1 MAPADPL
8 GERARDA
15 VFVQPFNAKR
25 KTAHG
30 ARDAPL
36 GNLAAP
42 RQKAGKGTPKREFRV
57 FSIYETRTRFSCAI
71 TCLLHSDEWFDRVHE
86 DDIDRLKTMLDAYL
100 NNDTASFAVEYR
112 AKHFNDGYRWMLI
125 RGLAVRDNDGTA
137 YRIAGSQT
145 DITEKKLLEL
155 IPNQSNIKKFNHLL
169 RIAVNK
175 KLISIS
181 LRPRLTPSNNFQC
194 QLVNFQRVNARVKN
208 LHYKKILSLQK
219 NIDMQKK
226 EILFYSKKNILE
238 GSTTNLIMIKN
249 NQMILPKGNYY
260 KGITM
265 NYFLK
270 KFKNKCI
277 FKSITFS
284 DLMSS
289 DEIVLVG
296 SGKGV
301 VKVSSIPQIKWF
313 SSSSKMF
320 KRLFLIYEAELKL

>member
-1 MAPADPL
+1 MMVNFSFKKSYNFNSFNNVKYDHL
-8 GERARDA
+8 WGSKG
-15 VFVQPFNAKR
+15 VFTTV
-25 KTAHG
+25 
-30 ARDAPL
+30 
-36 GNLAAP
+36 
-42 RQKAGKGTPKREFRV
+42 RV
-57 FSIYETRTRFSCAI
+57 FGKSPRYIF
-71 TCLLHSDEWFDRVHE
+71 
-86 DDIDRLKTMLDAYL
+86 LKDHLSQL
-100 NNDTASFAVEYR
+100 NKSLKKLNIKFI
-112 AKHFNDGYRWMLI
+112 L
-125 RGLAVRDNDGTA
+125 
-137 YRIAGSQT
+137 
-145 DITEKKLLEL
+145 TEKKLFKL
-155 IPNQSNIKKFNHLL
+155 IPNQLNIKKFDHLL
-169 RIAVNK
+169 RIAVKQN
-175 KLISIS
+175 LISIS

-194 QLVNFQRVNARVKN
+194 QLVNYQRTNAKVKN

-249 NQMILPKGNYY
+249 NQMIVPKGNYY

-270 KFKNKCI
+270 KFKNKYI
-277 FKSITFS
+277 FKLINFS
-284 DLMSS
+284 ELMSA

-320 KRLFLIYEAELKL
+320 KRLSSIYEAELKL

>member
-1 MAPADPL
+1 MMVNFSFKKSYNFNSFNNVNYDHL
-8 GERARDA
+8 WGSKG
-15 VFVQPFNAKR
+15 VFTTIRVVG
-25 KTAHG
+25 HS
-30 ARDAPL
+30 
-36 GNLAAP
+36 
-42 RQKAGKGTPKREFRV
+42 PKYIFLKDHLSQLNKSLKKLNIK
-57 FSIYETRTRFSCAI
+57 FS
-71 TCLLHSDEWFDRVHE
+71 L
-86 DDIDRLKTMLDAYL
+86 
-100 NNDTASFAVEYR
+100 
-112 AKHFNDGYRWMLI
+112 
-125 RGLAVRDNDGTA
+125 
-137 YRIAGSQT
+137 
-145 DITEKKLLEL
+145 TEKKLLEL

>member
-1 MAPADPL
+1 MMVNFLFKKSYNFNSFNNVKYDHL
-8 GERARDA
+8 WGSKG
-15 VFVQPFNAKR
+15 VFTTIRVVG
-25 KTAHG
+25 HS
-30 ARDAPL
+30 
-36 GNLAAP
+36 
-42 RQKAGKGTPKREFRV
+42 PKYV
-57 FSIYETRTRFSCAI
+57 F
-71 TCLLHSDEWFDRVHE
+71 
-86 DDIDRLKTMLDAYL
+86 LKDHLSQL
-100 NNDTASFAVEYR
+100 NKSLKKINIKFT
-112 AKHFNDGYRWMLI
+112 L
-125 RGLAVRDNDGTA
+125 
-137 YRIAGSQT
+137 
-145 DITEKKLLEL
+145 TEKKLLEL
-155 IPNQSNIKKFNHLL
+155 IPNQLNIKKFNHLL
-169 RIAVNK
+169 RIAVK
-175 KLISIS
+175 KNLISIS
-181 LRPRLTPSNNFQC
+181 LRPRVTPSNNFQC

-249 NQMILPKGNYY
+249 NQMIVPKGNYY

-270 KFKNKCI
+270 KFKNKYI

-284 DLMSS
+284 ELMSA
-289 DEIVLVG
+289 DEIILVG

-320 KRLFLIYEAELKL
+320 KRLFSIYEAQLKL